1 MFVLEVIEYGYR
13 MCSLTH
19 FKVFLSTSTSRAG
32 LEKLQST
39 VAPFMNRHLTGL
51 PGPRT
56 FGEEPPH
63 KEGLF

>member
-1 MFVLEVIEYGYR
+1 MKYSSVPPV
-13 MCSLTH
+13 
-19 FKVFLSTSTSRAG
+19 A
-32 LEKLQST
+32 LEKLLQSMST

-56 FGEEPPH
+56 FGGEPPH